1 MLSEHIP
8 RRHAALEQAREN
20 LVAELATATG
30 DTRAALEERLQKLD
44 DELRDLLLDH
54 HNRSSMDAGSE
65 A

>member
-1 MLSEHIP
+1 MLSDQTP
-8 RRHAALEQAREN
+8 RRHAELERAREN
-20 LVAELATATG
+20 LAAELATATG
-30 DTRAALEERLQKLD
+30 DARAALEERLRKLD